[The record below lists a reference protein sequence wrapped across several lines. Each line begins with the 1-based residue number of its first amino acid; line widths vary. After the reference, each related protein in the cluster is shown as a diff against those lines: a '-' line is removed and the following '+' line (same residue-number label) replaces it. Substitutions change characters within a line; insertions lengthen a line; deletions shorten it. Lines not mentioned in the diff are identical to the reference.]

1 MTDQKLRN
9 NFFDKIIT
17 EVNKIENNETL
28 FYDIVNNKIKNVFEE
43 AFINRLNEIYKKSEE
58 AQNLEKRRL
67 FIDLKKFIIKNR
79 IL

>member
-1 MTDQKLRN
+1 LRN

-17 EVNKIENNETL
+17 EVNKIENNENL

>member
-1 MTDQKLRN
+1 LRN

>member
-1 MTDQKLRN
+1 MRN

-17 EVNKIENNETL
+17 EVNKIENNENL

>member
-1 MTDQKLRN
+1 MRN